1 MCFRLACSNGR
12 REILEYLIS
21 TFGLTRE
28 DVCCLQNDALKHA
41 LCGGVEIVEYLIT
54 SYGIT
59 KEEFLAC
66 KCLSSVYGIK
76 MLQYLQG
83 LFSFTK
89 EEILSDEFSLFRHAC
104 EGESTEMAAHLLDT
118 YKITKEDFDVTGLI
132 VSLQKGDPNHNS
144 DIDNAHRIGTP
155 WCSGFLSVLAL
166 KFRGHHALV
175 MKNDNR
181 RLLCGRKKTNV

>member
-54 SYGIT
+54 SYGLT

-132 VSLQKGDPNHNS
+132 VSLQKGDPNHNNWNS
-144 DIDNAHRIGTP
+144 MVF
-155 WCSGFLSVLAL
+155 WLSERFGVEIP
-166 KFRGHHALV
+166 RPPRPGDEERQPPV
-175 MKNDNR
+175 V
-181 RLLCGRKKTNV
+181 RKKEDKCMIM